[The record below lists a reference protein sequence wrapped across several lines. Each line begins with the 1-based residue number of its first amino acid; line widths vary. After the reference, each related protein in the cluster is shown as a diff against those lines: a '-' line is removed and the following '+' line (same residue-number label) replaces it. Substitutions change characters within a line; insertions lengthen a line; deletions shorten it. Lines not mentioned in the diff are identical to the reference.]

1 MVSHRRREIKSCCF
15 TAYPEAKEQRVLL
28 TRLIVYFILKGLTF
42 KGRAEVLWSQNHILP
57 TSIARHIQDN
67 SMQEEKLKGQ
77 AVKILLNFTN
87 KLSSTFAYN
96 GFITK
101 ERKDFGGIFCGKN
114 GHVYQHTAISLA

>member
-1 MVSHRRREIKSCCF
+1 M
-15 TAYPEAKEQRVLL
+15 LL
-28 TRLIVYFILKGLTF
+28 TRLIVYFIFKGLTL
-42 KGRAEVLWSQNHILP
+42 KGRAEVLWSQNHILR

-87 KLSSTFAYN
+87 KISSTFAYN

>member
-1 MVSHRRREIKSCCF
+1 
-15 TAYPEAKEQRVLL
+15 
-28 TRLIVYFILKGLTF
+28 VYFILKGLTL

-57 TSIARHIQDN
+57 TSIARHILSPKHN

>member
-1 MVSHRRREIKSCCF
+1 M
-15 TAYPEAKEQRVLL
+15 
-28 TRLIVYFILKGLTF
+28 YFIFKGLTL

-57 TSIARHIQDN
+57 TSIARHILAPKDN

-101 ERKDFGGIFCGKN
+101 ERKDLGGIFCDKN